1 MGLDTLEYLI
11 DKCTF
16 PWLLSNVLDAHTHKP
31 LGGAKESR
39 VVVIGGVKVGL
50 IGLAEKEWVKSLAY
64 INYDDMIYE
73 SFIHEAAK
81 LAKELRKRD
90 VRLISVRNYFDFLV
104 RLVFFLESRHCYRY
118 LVKVFSDLQNRKIS
132 FYYFQP

>member
-39 VVVIGGVKVGL
+39 VVVIGGIKVGL

-90 VRLISVRNYFDFLV
+90 VRLISVRNYFDFFVINPLIFLHFLNSEKRGINM
-104 RLVFFLESRHCYRY
+104 RLFGQDSGACHFG
-118 LVKVFSDLQNRKIS
+118 D
-132 FYYFQP
+132 